1 MRAKPDGLTPVA
13 LRAKRPLITPSRPS
27 SSRLGCLKKS
37 FWRRKVGRGRAH
49 DRAPGVSAPLSCKI
63 CVFAVSIF
71 PGQYC
76 LEPRSFP
83 RSFPRRH
90 EGAQGPGHFTVRR
103 VAPHSLSPSLAL
115 LLFSWKAFTDVTVH
129 TDYLCGKLQFRR
141 LKSIKGRLSPSGRT
155 IGELG
160 RLCQSR
166 ACARSVLRSP
176 FSVLRSPG
184 RHTPPLKKG
193 LQNGAGLC
201 IIKDSNVGMGLCPI
215 G

>member
-13 LRAKRPLITPSRPS
+13 LRAKRPLIAPSRPS

-63 CVFAVSIF
+63 CVFAVSISPDSIALSRGVSHGVF
-71 PGQYC
+71 
-76 LEPRSFP
+76 
-83 RSFPRRH
+83 H
-90 EGAQGPGHFTVRR
+90 EDTKERKGLDTSPFGALRLTPY
-103 VAPHSLSPSLAL
+103 PHPLRFFCFLGKLSQTLRYTL
-115 LLFSWKAFTDVTVH
+115 IN
-129 TDYLCGKLQFRR
+129 LCGKLQFRR

-166 ACARSVLRSP
+166 ACARSVLRSL
-176 FSVLRSPG
+176 FSVLRGGIRRPSKKACRMEPG
-184 RHTPPLKKG
+184 FV
-193 LQNGAGLC
+193 
-201 IIKDSNVGMGLCPI
+201 S
-215 G
+215 